1 MFDLLLE
8 NEHAKIVDINGGI
21 NYLVTHISGLNPPS
35 ASLFTSKSPNR
46 KGSKVNGSTLD
57 ERNVIIT
64 IKILGNVEVN
74 RNALY
79 EWVDTG
85 QYIKIRYRNGVKNVY
100 CEGYVVDCPV
110 DLFTK
115 NEVFAVAIRCP
126 DVYLKDL
133 SEISVDITA
142 LLKQFTFPFAIGAAG
157 VPFSTVKE
165 NNETSIFNGGT
176 QTGVK
181 IRVVCNDD
189 VKNLMIYD
197 ANAVSRQFLIHTT
210 LKKNSVVV
218 IDTDANPKTC
228 KEYRIDGT
236 VVNLMKFVKNPTWFE
251 LKKGQNKF
259 GYIADSGVENV
270 ELSISFTNK
279 YLGV

>member
-8 NEHAKIVDINGGI
+8 NEHAKVVDINDGI
-21 NYLVTHISGLNPPS
+21 HYLVTHISGLNPPS

-46 KGSKVNGSTLD
+46 KGSKYNGSTLD
-57 ERNVIIT
+57 ERNVVIT
-64 IKILGNVEVN
+64 IKILGDIEVN

-79 EWVDTG
+79 EWVDTE
-85 QYIKIRYRNGVKNVY
+85 QYVKIRYRNGIKNVY

-110 DLFTK
+110 DMFTK

-126 DVYLKDL
+126 DCYLKDL

-157 VPFSTVKE
+157 VPFSTVRDS
-165 NNETSIFNGGT
+165 NETSIYNGGAE
-176 QTGVK
+176 TGVQFR
-181 IRVVCNDD
+181 IICNGDI
-189 VKNLMIYD
+189 KNLMIYD
-197 ANAVSRQFLIHTT
+197 AKSVAQQFLINTT
-210 LKKNSVVV
+210 LLKNSVVV

-228 KEYRIDGT
+228 KEYRADGT

-251 LKKGQNKF
+251 LKKGANKF
-259 GYIADSGVENV
+259 GYRADAGLENV
-270 ELSISFTNK
+270 ELTIAFTNK